1 MDNKEVSKI
10 FKEMAFFSELDGA
23 NVFRVRAYQRA
34 SEIIRELEKNVFEM
48 DDDELL
54 KINGIGKGILSHI
67 KEIKERGSFDEFDKL
82 KEKYPC
88 SLFELSQI
96 RGLGVK
102 RIKVLYEKLNIKS
115 KDDLIKSVKDG
126 RLREIDGFG
135 EKIEKTILESVEKEE
150 NLPKRFLYH
159 IAKNTALSLIDYLK
173 KNGYKRIE
181 FAGSLRRGKET
192 IGDIDILAI
201 GSSQAIDIFVRNP
214 LVDKVLAKGS
224 LKASVLLKNGI
235 QCDFRVFD
243 EKSFGAALCY
253 FTGSKAHNIR
263 MRELALKKGYILNE
277 YGLFKNN
284 KSKDYVC
291 GKTEEEIYSK
301 LGLQYI
307 PPELRED
314 SGEIELATNNRIP
327 KLVELKD
334 IRADIHCHT
343 SYTDGINSI
352 QDIVD
357 YLSKRYDWFFIG
369 DHSSP
374 LNFVKG
380 LDFKKYNQTR
390 EELLK
395 LKEKYRNV
403 FFDRS
408 LEVEILKD
416 GNLSFK
422 EDELKKV
429 SLVISALHTSL
440 KLDRNAQTQRFLK
453 AIRNPYTDV
462 VAHLTQ
468 RLFFERDEIDMDY
481 DIIFEEAAKLNTVF
495 EVNGQ
500 PERLDLSDVNLKR
513 IKSLGLK
520 VVLTSD
526 AHSIEQFS
534 FIEYSLN
541 NARRAGL
548 TRDDVLNCLS
558 FKEFVEYIKENRV
571 KKGGF
576 YENTA
581 N

>member
-102 RIKVLYEKLNIKS
+102 RIKVLYEKLNIRS
-115 KDDLIKSVKDG
+115 KDDLIKSVKNG

-150 NLPKRFLYH
+150 DLPKRFLYH
-159 IAKNTALSLIDYLK
+159 IAKNTALSILDYLK

-201 GSSQAIDIFVRNP
+201 GSIQAIDIFVRNP
-214 LVDKVLAKGS
+214 LVEKVLAKGS

-314 SGEIELATNNRIP
+314 SGEIELAANNRIP

-352 QDIVD
+352 EDIVD
-357 YLSKRYDWFFIG
+357 YLSKKYDWFFIG

-390 EELLK
+390 NELLR
-395 LKEKYRNV
+395 LKEKYRNI

-422 EDELKKV
+422 EDELRKI

-440 KLDRNAQTQRFLK
+440 KLDRNTQTQRFLK

-481 DIIFEEAAKLNTVF
+481 DIIFEEAEKLSIVF

-558 FKEFVEYIKENRV
+558 FKEFVEYIKENRI

-576 YENTA
+576 YENTTD
-581 N
+581 

>member
-343 SYTDGINSI
+343 SYTDGINNI

-422 EDELKKV
+422 EDELKKI

>member
-1 MDNKEVSKI
+1 MDNRELSKI
-10 FKEMAFFSELDGA
+10 FDEMAFLLELEGE
-23 NVFRVRAYQRA
+23 NVFKIRAYKNV
-34 SEIIRELEKNVFEM
+34 SNIISGIEKNVFDM
-48 DDDELL
+48 GDDELL
-54 KINGIGKGILSHI
+54 SIKGIGKKILSHI
-67 KEIKERGSFDEFDKL
+67 KEIKEKGSFKEFDEL
-82 KEKYPC
+82 KKKYPS
-88 SLFELSQI
+88 SLFELTNI
-96 RGLGVK
+96 RGLGAK
-102 RIKVLYEKLNIKS
+102 RIKTLYEKLNIKS
-115 KDDLIKSVKDG
+115 KEDLINAIKKG
-126 RLREIDGFG
+126 NLREIEGFG
-135 EKIEKTILESVEKEE
+135 EKIEKSILENIERDE
-150 NLPKRFLYH
+150 NPKKRFLYH
-159 IAKNTALSLIDYLK
+159 TAKNIALSLIDYIK
-173 KNGYKRIE
+173 KNGYNKVE

-201 GSSQAIDIFVRNP
+201 GSSQAIDIFVKNP
-214 LVDKVLAKGS
+214 LVEKVLAKGS

-235 QCDFRVFD
+235 QCDFRIFD

-314 SGEIELATNNRIP
+314 SGEIELASNNRIP

-334 IRADIHCHT
+334 IRSDIHCHT
-343 SYTDGINSI
+343 SYTDGISSI

-380 LDFKKYNQTR
+380 LDFKKYTQTR
-390 EELLK
+390 EELLELRSNYK
-395 LKEKYRNV
+395 NL

-408 LEVEILKD
+408 IELEILKD
-416 GNLSFK
+416 GNLAYFD
-422 EDELKKV
+422 DELKKV

-440 KLDRNAQTQRFLK
+440 NLSKDIQTERILK
-453 AIRNPYTDV
+453 ALRNPYTDV

-468 RLFFERDEIDMDY
+468 RMLFKRDELDIDY
-481 DIIFEEAAKLNTVF
+481 DLVFEEAQKLNTVF

-513 IKSLGLK
+513 VKSLGLK
-520 VVLTSD
+520 VILTSD
-526 AHSIEQFS
+526 AHSIDQFN

-558 FKEFVEYIKENRV
+558 FKEFVEYIKENRI

-581 N
+581 D